1 MDLDL
6 ELTGGLLRDD
16 GQRAGFVT
24 LAAFL
29 VTFLFIRTSA
39 RLMRSPRVT
48 WWPGS
53 VKTSGGLHIHHLVF
67 GLGLVLPA
75 GFLGILLL
83 PESPLRE
90 ILAALFGIGAG
101 LMLDEFA
108 LLLYLRDVYWADEGR
123 TSIDAVVL
131 VTVAS
136 ALVVLGAA
144 PLDLKNATGSVI
156 TIALVGLLEATV
168 AAIALL
174 KGKFVLGL
182 AGVFVPLLAIV
193 GATRLARPHS
203 PWARWRYA
211 GDAAKLARARA
222 REQRLERRRRVWSD
236 RLAGAPTVT
245 LRDKP

>member
-16 GQRAGFVT
+16 SQRAGFVA

-39 RLMRSPRVT
+39 RLMRDPRVT

-75 GFLGILLL
+75 GFLTILLM

-90 ILAALFGIGAG
+90 VLAALFGIGAG

-108 LLLYLRDVYWADEGR
+108 LLLYLRDVYWAEEGR

-136 ALVVLGAA
+136 ALAVLGAA
-144 PLDLKNATGSVI
+144 PLDLRDATGSVI
-156 TIALVGLLEATV
+156 TIAVVGLLEATV

-203 PWARWRYA
+203 PWARWRYE
-211 GDAAKLARARA
+211 GNTAKLARARA
-222 REQRLERRRRVWSD
+222 REERLERRRRAWSTA
-236 RLAGAPTVT
+236 RRPPSTSLA
-245 LRDKP
+245 RDG